1 MTNSGESL
9 DFEFDEDAG
18 PLNCAGCERIIL
30 NLDDAH
36 QISEIDEETGEE
48 TEMGVYCNEC
58 NDASNYQII

>member
-1 MTNSGESL
+1 MKDSGE
-9 DFEFDEDAG
+9 FNEDDG
-18 PLNCAGCERIIL
+18 PLNCTGCERVIL

-58 NDASNYQII
+58 NDTGNFQII